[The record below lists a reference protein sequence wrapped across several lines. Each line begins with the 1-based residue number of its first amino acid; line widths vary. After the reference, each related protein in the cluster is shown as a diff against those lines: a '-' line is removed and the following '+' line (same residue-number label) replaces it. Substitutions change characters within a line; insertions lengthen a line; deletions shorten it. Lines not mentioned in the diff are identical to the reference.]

1 MNQSKPF
8 TISMPAKPLGQAQQ
22 STLNALLDLMFP
34 ASRDGQMPAATSLGL
49 FDDLRAMPDSVRSK
63 LERGLD
69 TLESMATGAHGESF
83 SDLTAVQ
90 AKSVVETLKRE
101 DPALFGVL
109 TLQTTARYLQD
120 DRVVSAIGMEPR
132 AHWPKGHDVAQGDWS
147 LLEPVRAR
155 GEIWRKC

>member
-1 MNQSKPF
+1 MNHSKPV
-8 TISMPAKPLGQAQQ
+8 TISMPARPLGQVQQ

-34 ASRDGQMPAATSLGL
+34 ASQDRQMPAATSLGL

-69 TLESMATGAHGESF
+69 TLESIAAGAHSQSF
-83 SDLTAVQ
+83 SSLTTVH

-109 TLQTTARYLQD
+109 TLQTTARYLQND
-120 DRVVSAIGMEPR
+120 QVVSAIGLEPR
-132 AHWPKGHDVAQGDWS
+132 AHWPKGHEVAQGDWS

-155 GEIWRKC
+155 GEIWRKR